1 MSTIET
7 ALATPRKPI
16 RVWPGVI
23 AVTLQWLG
31 WFVVP
36 AIFPGAPIVALLSG
50 VIGGLV
56 ILVWWLLFS
65 RAPWIERIAA
75 LVLIVLALIGTK
87 RLVHESIAGGAM
99 GMLLYIL
106 AIPVFSMGLVLWAVV
121 SRHFATAKRRL
132 AFAPMLIIGCGVFML
147 LRTDGLT
154 AEFDNDFHWRWS
166 QTREHALS
174 AAEASEEKADP
185 AAVGSG
191 RAETEIG
198 WTGFRGNQ
206 RDSTVRF
213 ALINPDWSAS
223 PPVELWRRPVGPA
236 WSSFAVLGGRLYTQE
251 QRVDDE
257 IVSCHDLKTGK
268 PVWRHRDK
276 ARFYESNGGPGPRAT
291 PAISNGRVFT
301 QGATGIVN
309 ALDAFTGNVI
319 WTRNAVND
327 TGAKV
332 PGWGIAG
339 SPLVVKDLVIVA
351 AAGNLV
357 AYETETG
364 KPRWLGPAGGTG
376 YSSPQ
381 LLTVNGIQQ
390 IVLLRSTGVMSVSLT
405 DGKLLWEHAWEGAPI
420 VQPAI
425 TDNGDL
431 LISVSES
438 SGLRR
443 LTVGQGN
450 GGWTTQ
456 ERWTTEDINPW
467 FNDFVV
473 HKGHAFGFDG
483 SSLVCVN
490 LDDGK
495 LKWRG
500 KRYGYGQLVLL
511 PEQDLL
517 IVLSEQGELALAKA
531 DHNQFTELGHISALE
546 GKTWNHPVIVDNIL
560 LVRNDHEMAAF
571 KLAFEGR

>member
-36 AIFPGAPIVALLSG
+36 VIFPQVPIVALLAG

-75 LVLIVLALIGTK
+75 IVLIVLALIGTK
-87 RLVHESIAGGAM
+87 RLVHESIAGGGM

-121 SRHFATAKRRL
+121 SRHFSTAKRRL
-132 AFAPMLIIGCGVFML
+132 AFVAMLIIGCGVFMF

-154 AEFDNDFHWRWS
+154 AEFDNDLHWRWS
-166 QTREHALS
+166 QTREQSLA
-174 AAEASEEKADP
+174 AAEASEETAAP
-185 AAVGSG
+185 AATGSAG
-191 RAETEIG
+191 ANTEMG
-198 WTGFRGNQ
+198 WTGFRGAQ
-206 RDSTVRF
+206 RDSTVRGVT
-213 ALINPDWSAS
+213 IKTDWSAS

-236 WSSFAVLGGRLYTQE
+236 WSSFAVQDGRFYTQE

-257 IVSCHDLKTGK
+257 IVSCHDIKTGK

-276 ARFYESNGGPGPRAT
+276 ARFYESNAGPGPRAT
-291 PAISNGRVFT
+291 PAISNGRVYA

-309 ALDAFTGNVI
+309 ALDASTGNVI

-339 SPLVVKDLVIVA
+339 SPLVVNDLVIVA

-357 AYETETG
+357 TYETATG
-364 KPRWLGPAGGTG
+364 KPRWLGPVGGSG

-390 IVLLRSTGVMSVSLT
+390 IVLLRSTGVVSVSLT
-405 DGKLLWEHAWEGAPI
+405 DGKLLWEHPWGGEPI
-420 VQPAI
+420 VQPAVAS
-425 TDNGDL
+425 NGDL
-431 LISVSES
+431 LISVSQS

-443 LTVGQGN
+443 LTVGQGAS
-450 GGWTTQ
+450 GWTAQ

-483 SSLVCVN
+483 SELVCVN

-500 KRYGYGQLVLL
+500 KQYGYGQLVLL
-511 PEQDLL
+511 PEQDVL
-517 IVLSEQGELALAKA
+517 IVLSEKGELALAKA
-531 DHNQFTELGHISALE
+531 TPDQFTELGHLQALE
-546 GKTWNHPVIVDNIL
+546 GKTWNHPVVVGDIL
-560 LVRNDHEMAAF
+560 LVRNDHEMAAYR
-571 KLAFEGR
+571 LLPN

>member
-36 AIFPGAPIVALLSG
+36 TIFPQAPIVALLAG

-56 ILVWWLLFS
+56 ILVWWLFFS
-65 RAPWIERIAA
+65 RARWIERIAA
-75 LVLIVLALIGTK
+75 PVLIVLALIGTK
-87 RLVHESIAGGAM
+87 RLVHESIAGGGM

-121 SRHFATAKRRL
+121 SRHFSTAKRRL
-132 AFAPMLIIGCGVFML
+132 AFVAMLIIGCSVFL
-147 LRTDGLT
+147 FLRTDGLT
-154 AEFDNDFHWRWS
+154 AEFDNDLHWRWS
-166 QTREHALS
+166 QTREQKLA
-174 AAEASEEKADP
+174 AAEASEETANP
-185 AAVGSG
+185 ATTGPAG
-191 RAETEIG
+191 ANTEIG
-198 WTGFRGNQ
+198 WTGFRGAQ
-206 RDSTVRF
+206 RDSTVRGSK
-213 ALINPDWSAS
+213 INTDWSAS

-236 WSSFAVLGGRLYTQE
+236 WSSFAVQDGRFYTQE

-257 IVSCHDLKTGK
+257 IVSCHDIKTGK

-291 PAISNGRVFT
+291 PAISNGRVYS

-309 ALDAFTGNVI
+309 ALDASTGNVI

-327 TGAKV
+327 TGAKI

-339 SPLVVKDLVIVA
+339 SPLVVDDLVIVA
-351 AAGNLV
+351 AAGSLV
-357 AYETETG
+357 AYETATG
-364 KPRWLGPAGGTG
+364 KPRWQGPAGGSG

-381 LLTVNGIQQ
+381 LVTVNGIQQ
-390 IVLLRSTGVMSVSLT
+390 IVLLRSTGVTSVSLT
-405 DGKLLWEHAWEGAPI
+405 DGKLLWEHAWGGEPI
-420 VQPAI
+420 VQPAVA
-425 TDNGDL
+425 DNGDL
-431 LISVSES
+431 LISVSQA

-443 LTVGQGN
+443 LTVGQSN
-450 GGWTTQ
+450 GGWSAQ

-483 SSLVCVN
+483 SELVCVN

-500 KRYGYGQLVLL
+500 KQYGYGQLVLL
-511 PEQDLL
+511 PEQDVL
-517 IVLSEQGELALAKA
+517 IVLSEKGELALAKA
-531 DHNQFTELGHISALE
+531 TPDQFTELGHLQALE
-546 GKTWNHPVIVDNIL
+546 GKTWNHPVVVGDIL
-560 LVRNDHEMAAF
+560 LVRNDHEMAAYR
-571 KLAFEGR
+571 LQPGS

>member
-1 MSTIET
+1 MATLET
-7 ALATPRKPI
+7 ALAPPRKPI

-23 AVTLQWLG
+23 AVVLQWLG

-36 AIFPGAPIVALLSG
+36 AIFPQAAIVALFSG
-50 VIGGLV
+50 VIGGLA

-87 RLVHESIAGGAM
+87 RLVHESISGGAM
-99 GMLLYIL
+99 GMLMYIL

-121 SRHFATAKRRL
+121 TRHFPAAKRRL
-132 AFAPMLIIGCGVFML
+132 AFLAMLAIGCGVFML
-147 LRTDGLT
+147 LRTGGLT
-154 AEFDNDFHWRWS
+154 AEFNNDLHWRWS
-166 QTREHALS
+166 KTPEQKLLAQTTEEPGTPATSNTS
-174 AAEASEEKADP
+174 ANTE
-185 AAVGSG
+185 SG
-191 RAETEIG
+191 
-198 WTGFRGNQ
+198 WSGFRGPQ
-206 RDSTVRF
+206 RDSAVHGVR
-213 ALINPDWSAS
+213 IKTDWSAS

-236 WSSFAVLGGRLYTQE
+236 WSSFAVQNGRFYTQE
-251 QRVDDE
+251 QRGEEEV
-257 IVSCHDLKTGK
+257 VSCHDVNTGK
-268 PVWRHRDK
+268 PIWRHSDK
-276 ARFYESNGGPGPRAT
+276 ARFYESNAGAGPRAT
-291 PAISNGRVFT
+291 PTLSNGRVYT

-309 ALDAFTGNVI
+309 ALDAVTGDIV
-319 WTRNAVND
+319 WTRNAVSD

-339 SPLVVKDLVIVA
+339 SPLVVNDLVIVA

-357 AYETETG
+357 AYEGATG
-364 KPRWLGPAGGTG
+364 KPRWLGPAGGSG

-390 IVLLRSTGVMSVSLT
+390 VVLLKSTGVTSVSLT
-405 DGKLLWEHAWEGAPI
+405 DGKLLWEHAWAGEPI
-420 VQPAI
+420 VQPAVAS
-425 TDNGDL
+425 NGDL

-443 LTVGQGN
+443 LAVAQGSGAWN
-450 GGWTTQ
+450 IQ

-511 PEQDLL
+511 PEQDVLL
-517 IVLSEQGELALAKA
+517 VLSEQGELALAKA
-531 DHNQFTELGHISALE
+531 APDQFTELAHFPALE
-546 GKTWNHPVIVDNIL
+546 GKTWNHPVLVGNVL

-571 KLAFEGR
+571 RLSTDSTN

>member
-23 AVTLQWLG
+23 VVVLQWLG

-36 AIFPGAPIVALLSG
+36 AIFPQAAIVALFSG
-50 VIGGLV
+50 LIGGLA

-75 LVLIVLALIGTK
+75 VVLILLALIGAK

-99 GMLLYIL
+99 GMLLYVL

-121 SRHFATAKRRL
+121 TRHFSTAKRRL
-132 AFAPMLIIGCGVFML
+132 AFVPMLVIGCGVFML
-147 LRTDGLT
+147 LRTGGLT
-154 AEFDNDFHWRWS
+154 AEFNNDLHWRWS
-166 QTREHALS
+166 TTYEQALLAQGTEATVASNIS
-174 AAEASEEKADP
+174 AAASSE
-185 AAVGSG
+185 SG
-191 RAETEIG
+191 
-198 WTGFRGNQ
+198 WSGFRGPQ
-206 RDSTVRF
+206 RDGTVHGVK
-213 ALINPDWSAS
+213 IKTDWSAS
-223 PPVELWRRPVGPA
+223 PPVELWRRPIGPA
-236 WSSFAVLGGRLYTQE
+236 WSSFAVQNGRFYTQE
-251 QRVDDE
+251 QRGEEE
-257 IVSCHDLKTGK
+257 IVSCHDVSTGK
-268 PVWRHRDK
+268 PVWRHSDK
-276 ARFYESNGGPGPRAT
+276 ARFYESNAGAGPRAT
-291 PAISNGRVFT
+291 PTLSNGRLYT

-309 ALDAFTGNVI
+309 ALDAATGDVV

-339 SPLVVKDLVIVA
+339 SPLVVNDLVIVA

-357 AYETETG
+357 AYETATG
-364 KPRWLGPAGGTG
+364 KPRWLGPAGGSG

-381 LLTVNGIQQ
+381 LLTINGTQQ
-390 IVLLRSTGVMSVSLT
+390 IVLLRSTGLMSVSLT
-405 DGKLLWEHAWEGAPI
+405 DGKLLWEHAWDGEPI
-420 VQPAI
+420 VQPAVAS
-425 TDNGDL
+425 NGDL

-443 LTVGQGN
+443 LTIGQGS
-450 GGWTTQ
+450 GGWTAQ
-456 ERWTTEDINPW
+456 ERWTTEDMNPW

-511 PEQDLL
+511 PEQDVL

-531 DHNQFTELGHISALE
+531 TSDQFTELGHIPALE
-546 GKTWNHPVIVDNIL
+546 GKTWNHPVVVGDIL
-560 LVRNDHEMAAF
+560 LVRNDHEMVAF
-571 KLAFEGR
+571 KLASEGG

>member
-1 MSTIET
+1 MATIET
-7 ALATPRKPI
+7 AIATPRKPV

-23 AVTLQWLG
+23 AVVLQWVG

-36 AIFPGAPIVALLSG
+36 AIYPQAAIVAMFSG
-50 VIGGLV
+50 VIGGLA

-65 RAPWIERIAA
+65 RAPWIDRIAA
-75 LVLIVLALIGTK
+75 LVLIVLALIATK
-87 RLVHESIAGGAM
+87 RVVHESIAGGAM
-99 GMLLYIL
+99 GMLLYVL

-121 SRHFATAKRRL
+121 TRHYSAAKRRL
-132 AFAPMLIIGCGVFML
+132 AFVPMLVIGCGVFMV
-147 LRTDGLT
+147 LRTGGLT
-154 AEFDNDFHWRWS
+154 AEFDNDFHFRWS
-166 QTREHALS
+166 RTPEQVLLS
-174 AAEASEEKADP
+174 RASEEAAATASSTAP
-185 AAVGSG
+185 AAS
-191 RAETEIG
+191 TEGG
-198 WTGFRGNQ
+198 WSGFRGPQ
-206 RDSTVRF
+206 RDGAVHGVR
-213 ALINPDWSAS
+213 IKTDWSAS
-223 PPVELWRRPVGPA
+223 PPVELWRRPIGPA
-236 WSSFAVLGGRLYTQE
+236 WSSFAVQNGHFYTQE
-251 QRVDDE
+251 QRGEEE
-257 IVSCHDLKTGK
+257 IVSCHDVNTGK
-268 PVWRHRDK
+268 PIWRHTDK
-276 ARFYESNGGPGPRAT
+276 ARFYESNAGAGPRAT
-291 PAISNGRVFT
+291 PTLSNGRVYT

-309 ALDAFTGNVI
+309 ALDAANGEVV

-339 SPLVVKDLVIVA
+339 SPLVVNDLVIVA

-357 AYETETG
+357 AYEVATG

-381 LLTVNGIQQ
+381 LLTINGIEQ

-405 DGKLLWEHAWEGAPI
+405 DGKLLWEHAWEGVPI
-420 VQPAI
+420 VQPAVAA
-425 TDNGDL
+425 NGDL
-431 LISVSES
+431 LVSVSES

-443 LTVGQGN
+443 LAVAQGSGAWN
-450 GGWTTQ
+450 IQ

-511 PEQDLL
+511 PEQDVLL
-517 IVLSEQGELALAKA
+517 VLSEQGELALAKA
-531 DHNQFTELGHISALE
+531 TADQFTEVSHFPALE
-546 GKTWNHPVIVDNIL
+546 GKTWNHPVLAGDIL

-571 KLAFEGR
+571 RLSTD